1 MSKHKT
7 NRKWGRNK
15 IKCAEYK
22 ARHLRE
28 LHAYKRVKQS
38 QGDKAAVRY
47 AQQAGIEN
55 LVKRTPANRIAN
67 VHLL

>member
-15 IKCAEYK
+15 IKCADYK

-38 QGDKAAVRY
+38 QGDKAAARY
-47 AQQAGIEN
+47 AQQAGIES
-55 LVKRTPANRIAN
+55 LVRRIPTNRMINA
-67 VHLL
+67 